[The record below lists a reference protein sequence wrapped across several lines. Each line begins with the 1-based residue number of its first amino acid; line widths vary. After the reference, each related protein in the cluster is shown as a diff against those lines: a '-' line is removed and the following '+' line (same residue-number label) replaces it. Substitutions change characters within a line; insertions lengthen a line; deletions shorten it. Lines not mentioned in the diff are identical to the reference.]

1 MFFIEKNTSDQQQ
14 TMEPANVM
22 PMDLDSDSEFE
33 SERPVGMVEEINPKI
48 YTSLEELKDGI
59 YLFKKNLFYAIVSND
74 SKHEAKSLG
83 AMYSFHALFLQCV
96 AYWIGMLDS
105 TSVPKPKFSS
115 EKHTKEFEALTKAI
129 QTIAR
134 SSTDARVLTY
144 NLLFKFSTAHPYDLG
159 KRQPTDEN

>member
-1 MFFIEKNTSDQQQ
+1 
-14 TMEPANVM
+14 MEPANVI
-22 PMDLDSDSEFE
+22 PMDLDSDSEHE
-33 SERPVGMVEEINPKI
+33 SERPVEMEKEINPNI
-48 YTSLEELKDGI
+48 YSALEELKQGI
-59 YLFKKNLFYAIVSND
+59 YLFKKNLFYTIVSND

-105 TSVPKPKFSS
+105 TTVPKPQFPS
-115 EKHTKEFEALTKAI
+115 EKFGKEFQALTKAI

-134 SSTDARVLTY
+134 DSTDGRVLTY

-159 KRQPTDEN
+159 KRTNQNEN

>member
-1 MFFIEKNTSDQQQ
+1 
-14 TMEPANVM
+14 MEPANVV
-22 PMDLDSDSEFE
+22 PMDLDSDSENE
-33 SERPVGMVEEINPKI
+33 SERPLALEQEINPNI
-48 YTSLEELKDGI
+48 YTSLEELKQGI

-105 TSVPKPKFSS
+105 TTVPNPKFTS
-115 EKHTKEFEALTKAI
+115 EVHTKEFQALTRAI
-129 QTIAR
+129 QTIAH

-159 KRQPTDEN
+159 KRQSSDEN